1 MDDERKNFQKDTD
14 RDFSEDG
21 TKKYDV
27 GSDSLSQE
35 YKQDENNTNREEL
48 DDIKIKKMVRDEIKR
63 NYKPKNNGLKIIA
76 LVLIN

>member
-63 NYKPKNNGLKIIA
+63 NYKPKNNGLK
-76 LVLIN
+76 